1 MKLDV
6 LKLANSIQE
15 LPEKECHNGEDLR
28 MIYGLVSGSRFC
40 FKRASLDDIAYYI
53 NHLESILKDEYDS
66 NVPTV
71 ELARCKKSRHFT
83 RRII

>member
-6 LKLANSIQE
+6 LKLVNSIQE
-15 LPEKECHNGEDLR
+15 LPEKDSHNGENLR
-28 MIYGLVSGSRFC
+28 MIYGLVSGSKFC

-53 NHLESILKDEYDS
+53 NHLESILRDEYDS
-66 NVPTV
+66 DVPTV
-71 ELARCKKSRHFT
+71 ELAKCKKSRHFT

>member
-6 LKLANSIQE
+6 LKLVNSIQE
-15 LPEKECHNGEDLR
+15 LPEKESHNGENLR
-28 MIYGLVSGSRFC
+28 MIYGLVSGSKFC

-53 NHLESILKDEYDS
+53 NHLESILRDEYDS
-66 NVPTV
+66 DVPTV
-71 ELARCKKSRHFT
+71 ELAKCKKSRHFT

>member
-6 LKLANSIQE
+6 LKLVKSIQE
-15 LPEKECHNGEDLR
+15 LPEKESHNGEDLR

-53 NHLESILKDEYDS
+53 NHLDSILKDEYDS
-66 NVPTV
+66 DVPTV
-71 ELARCKKSRHFT
+71 NLLKCKKSCHFK

>member
-6 LKLANSIQE
+6 LKLVNSIQE
-15 LPEKECHNGEDLR
+15 LPEKESHNGEDLR

-53 NHLESILKDEYDS
+53 NHLDSILKDEYDS
-66 NVPTV
+66 DVPTV
-71 ELARCKKSRHFT
+71 KLSKCKKSRYFT